1 VIASSDDI
9 KPELRKMDNYID
21 SLEEVLRPDVKK
33 KGFHVLNVS
42 KKLNM
47 QAFIKAR
54 KAMQDRL
61 RET

>member
-1 VIASSDDI
+1 
-9 KPELRKMDNYID
+9 MDNYID
-21 SLEEVLRPDVKK
+21 SLEEVLKPDVKK